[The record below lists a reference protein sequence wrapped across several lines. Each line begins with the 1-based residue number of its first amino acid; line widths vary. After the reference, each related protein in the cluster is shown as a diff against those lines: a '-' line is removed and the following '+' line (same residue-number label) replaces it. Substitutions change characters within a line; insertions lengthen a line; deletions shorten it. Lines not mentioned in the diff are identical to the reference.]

1 MTIQKNI
8 REIILDTE
16 TTGLSFE
23 QGDRIVDIGCIELI
37 NHVPTG
43 KTYHVYL
50 NPERSMSSESTEI
63 TGITNEFLADKP
75 FFRDIVD
82 EFLEFLQDSTLVIHN
97 AKFDIDFLNG
107 ELQLVNKPLF
117 KLEDAIDTLDLARK
131 KFPGSA
137 LSLNALCRRFDIDTS
152 SRSVHGALIDCYL
165 LADVYINLL
174 GGKQGGLSFED
185 DLAFTEKEIQVKNKI
200 KHYEIRT
207 FTPSNQ
213 EKQAHNDFLQTL
225 NNPKWNE
232 FLER

>member
-50 NPERSMSSESTEI
+50 NPERLMSSESTEI
-63 TGITNEFLADKP
+63 TGITDEFLADKP

-82 EFLEFLQDSTLVIHN
+82 EFLEFVQDSTLVIHN

-107 ELQLVNKPLF
+107 ELQLVNKPIL
-117 KLEDAIDTLDLARK
+117 KLEEAIDTLDLARK

-137 LSLNALCRRFDIDTS
+137 LSLNALCRRFNVDTS
-152 SRSVHGALIDCYL
+152 SRSVHVALIDCYL
-165 LADVYINLL
+165 LADVYSNLL
-174 GGKQGGLSFED
+174 GGRQGGLSFED
-185 DLAFTEKEIQVKNKI
+185 DLAFTEKEIQVKNSKY
-200 KHYEIRT
+200 YEIRT
-207 FTPSNQ
+207 FSPSDQ

-232 FLER
+232 FLEK